1 MFCFTGL
8 RIVQNSCAF
17 HVTQTAESV
26 GEKIAAAAAAAA
38 ATHDS
43 NTVFSFSIE
52 S

>member
-8 RIVQNSCAF
+8 RVVQNSCAF

-38 ATHDS
+38 HDF
-43 NTVFSFSIE
+43 NTVFNFSIE

>member
-8 RIVQNSCAF
+8 RVVQNSCAF

-26 GEKIAAAAAAAA
+26 GEKIAAAAAAA
-38 ATHDS
+38 HDF
-43 NTVFSFSIE
+43 NTVFNFSIE

>member
-8 RIVQNSCAF
+8 RVVQNSCAF

-38 ATHDS
+38 AHDF
-43 NTVFSFSIE
+43 NTVFNFSIE